1 MKFKKKSALMAL
13 ISLYLTGCTVPGSH
27 LSLSDKNI
35 VETKQDD
42 SLYAEDNSR
51 SDKVNVYPL
60 TAKNVSVFGG
70 EFVAVSQPNPE
81 LDSQISQ
88 YEYHIGIGDVL
99 DITIWDHPELT
110 IPAGSYRSAEESGNW
125 VGADG
130 TIFYPYVGM
139 VYVAGKTVST
149 VRDEISYRLKK
160 YIESP
165 QVDVHVAAFRSQK
178 AYVTG
183 EVNTPGKQAISNIP
197 MTILD
202 AVNASG
208 GLADDAD
215 WRDITLTRNGYVEH
229 LSLYAL
235 IQKGDLT
242 QNRLL
247 QPGDILHIPRNDAQ
261 KIFVMGQVNQP
272 QVLKI
277 DREGMTLTEAI
288 GSVGGIDEL
297 TADATGIFVIR
308 PSMNKTESLADVYQL
323 DMTDASSLAIGT
335 EFHLKPYDI
344 IYVTAVPLSRWNRV
358 INELMPTIDEVHSL
372 TESASTIHNW

>member
-1 MKFKKKSALMAL
+1 MAL

>member
-1 MKFKKKSALMAL
+1 MKIDIKLALMTF
-13 ISLYLTGCTVPGSH
+13 ISFYLSGCTIPGSD
-27 LSLSDKNI
+27 LNVENKII
-35 VETKQDD
+35 VETSK
-42 SLYAEDNSR
+42 NTTR
-51 SDKVNVYPL
+51 SEKINVYSL
-60 TAKNVSVFGG
+60 TAKNVSEFGG
-70 EFVAVSQPNPE
+70 EQVSLSRPNPW
-81 LDSQISQ
+81 LDTQISQ

-139 VYVAGKTVST
+139 VHVAGKTVSHI
-149 VRDEISYRLKK
+149 RDEIAHRLKK

-178 AYVTG
+178 TYVTG
-183 EVNTPGKQAISNIP
+183 EVKQPGKQAISNIP

-202 AVNASG
+202 AINASG
-208 GLADDAD
+208 GLSSDAD
-215 WRDITLTRNGYVEH
+215 WRNITLTRDGSIEH
-229 LSLYAL
+229 ISLYAL

-247 QPGDILHIPRNDAQ
+247 QPGDILHVPRNDAQ
-261 KIFVMGQVNQP
+261 KIFVMGQVNRP
-272 QVLKI
+272 QILKI
-277 DREGMTLTEAI
+277 GREGMTLTEAI

-308 PSMNKTESLADVYQL
+308 SAMNKTESLADVYQL

-335 EFHLKPYDI
+335 EFHLKPYDV

-372 TESASTIHNW
+372 TESTNTIHNW